1 MSGSTR
7 KMKITSIKQQ
17 VKRKD
22 RYAVH
27 VDGKYSFSLG
37 ELELIN
43 SGLRLGQELNKT
55 ELEELEDKAKLD
67 KAYDRA
73 LGLVAIRQRS
83 KWEITDYLKRKKYEQ
98 EEIENILNKLSRA
111 GYVDDLAFATA
122 WVNNRRLL
130 KPISK
135 RKLIQELRQK
145 RVSSE
150 IINQVLAADETI
162 EAEVLHELV
171 VKKRQQT
178 KYKDDLKLMQY
189 LSRQGYNYG
198 DIKEAMQV
206 ESED

>member
-1 MSGSTR
+1 
-7 KMKITSIKQQ
+7 MKITSIKQQ